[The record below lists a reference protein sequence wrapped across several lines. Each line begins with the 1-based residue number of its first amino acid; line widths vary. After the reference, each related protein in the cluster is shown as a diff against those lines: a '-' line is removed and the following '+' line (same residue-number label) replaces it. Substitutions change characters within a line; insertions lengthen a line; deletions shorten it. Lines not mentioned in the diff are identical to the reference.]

1 MVLTLRRS
9 LVVVLVVVKG
19 TYRMAAAVD
28 AIVRSFAKMAPL
40 PAGAH

>member
-19 TYRMAAAVD
+19 TYRMAAVD

-40 PAGAH
+40 PAGEH